1 MAIRTN
7 IALSKEKAEIFKKF
21 KTLSVNEEPL
31 PQGDGT
37 IRISPFDDYVSFTLF
52 DDVEG
57 ENTPIDLSNVGTIS
71 LVFVGD
77 NDEIRVPN
85 YTQVQ
90 NIDLSQGQVLFR
102 IDEDSSKKI
111 LALDN
116 KNFYVTTQMVDEN
129 SASDETVLYTGK
141 FLGLTDAAQ
150 QSLTSIIEENALE
163 YTDEIAKLEAKIS
176 DLNSELRKLKEVN
189 SQQLTTIDV
198 LKSSNQSLTNEVA
211 TLSEALGST
220 SEALL
225 ESAASAQ
232 ALAEEQVQLNQQVA
246 GLNNPK
252 RGKMFWRQAAA
263 NNEKSSTSSRNS

>member
-1 MAIRTN
+1 MAIRTD
-7 IALSKEKAEIFKKF
+7 IALTKKEVEIFKKF
-21 KTLSVNEEPL
+21 KALSVNEEPL

-57 ENTPIDLSNVGTIS
+57 QDSPIDLSNVGTIS
-71 LVFVGD
+71 LVFVGEK
-77 NDEIRVPN
+77 DEIRIPN

-90 NIDLSQGQVLFR
+90 DIDLSQGQVLFR
-102 IDEDSSKKI
+102 IDKESSKKI

-116 KNFYVTTQMVDEN
+116 NNFYVSTRMVDVN

-150 QSLTSIIEENALE
+150 QSLTSKLDDLTLE
-163 YTDEIAKLEAKIS
+163 YTKELASKDEEIATLKSKV
-176 DLNSELRKLKEVN
+176 SELENKL
-189 SQQLTTIDV
+189 SAALATIQT
-198 LKSSNQSLTNEVA
+198 LQASNLNLTNEVA

-220 SEALL
+220 SEQLL

-232 ALAEEQVQLNQQVA
+232 ALAEEQVKLNQQIT
-246 GLNNPK
+246 GLNNPTK
-252 RGKMFWRQAAA
+252 GKMFWRQAAA
-263 NNEKSSTSSRNS
+263 NNETSATSSNNS